1 MALVKQLTL
10 EFRKPA
16 GLGLL
21 FRYSRTC
28 ESTLV
33 KDSKVKARHTGRKLR
48 NQCVS
53 AVHRI

>member
-48 NQCVS
+48 SQCVS